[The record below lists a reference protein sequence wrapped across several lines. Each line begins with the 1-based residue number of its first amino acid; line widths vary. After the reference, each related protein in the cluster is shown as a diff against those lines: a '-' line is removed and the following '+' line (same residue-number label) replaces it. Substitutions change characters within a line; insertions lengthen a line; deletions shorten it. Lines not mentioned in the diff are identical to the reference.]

1 METSKNKEKAA
12 GIAFKNARPYV
23 SLDHL
28 NELTNESSFAECKQS
43 ALNGIDWKEQQLT
56 DWLLHNAEK
65 YVRNGSLLLNEM
77 IEDMLNDN

>member
-1 METSKNKEKAA
+1 METNKNKEKAA
-12 GIAFKNARPYV
+12 DIAFKNAKPYV
-23 SLDHL
+23 SLDL

-77 IEDMLNDN
+77 IMDMLNDN